1 LKNKENEAKFY
12 NLIDYRFGL
21 NLNADNRFAYN
32 APSVTKVT
40 PFKAHVRGGD
50 LLKINGYNFGHDP
63 DNVSEVYVKNVLCTK
78 PKVINSKLIT
88 CISGE
93 NSGKKG
99 IGNVIVKLKN
109 GLSSP
114 SKTCDMFEY
123 FGVLQKK
130 ENKSSPADNKK
141 KCVYSSPKI
150 VSNLKHLK

>member
-1 LKNKENEAKFY
+1 
-12 NLIDYRFGL
+12 LIDYRFGL

-50 LLKINGYNFGHDP
+50 LLKINGYNFGDNP
-63 DNVSEVYVKNVLCTK
+63 YNVSEVYVKNVLCTK
-78 PKVINSKLIT
+78 PKVINPKLIT

-93 NSGKKG
+93 NSDKKG
-99 IGNVIVKLKN
+99 IGNVIVKLRN
-109 GLSSP
+109 GMSSP

-130 ENKSSPADNKK
+130 ENNTSPKDNKK